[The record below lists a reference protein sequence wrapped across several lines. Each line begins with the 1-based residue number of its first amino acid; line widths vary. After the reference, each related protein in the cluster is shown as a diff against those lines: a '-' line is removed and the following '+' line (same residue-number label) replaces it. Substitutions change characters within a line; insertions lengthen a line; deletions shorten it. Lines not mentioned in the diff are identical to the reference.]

1 MKRERERDDDEGT
14 RVKSKREKL
23 SERERELNWGRGY
36 KGKTLFIKTEDRN
49 MPLFLRQLSRM
60 PSWSPWGP
68 IYISIFIW
76 IKFCQIGK

>member
-1 MKRERERDDDEGT
+1 M
-14 RVKSKREKL
+14 KSKREKL

-36 KGKTLFIKTEDRN
+36 KGKTLFIKAEDRN

-68 IYISIFIW
+68 IYIYIYI
-76 IKFCQIGK
+76 